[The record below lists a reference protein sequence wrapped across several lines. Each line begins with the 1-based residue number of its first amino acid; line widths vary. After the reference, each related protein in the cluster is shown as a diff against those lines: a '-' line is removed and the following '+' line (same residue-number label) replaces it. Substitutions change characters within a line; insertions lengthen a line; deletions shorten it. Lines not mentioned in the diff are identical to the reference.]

1 MEVARILNRAD
12 LTTDVPNFIQ
22 RGEASLN
29 RDERCKQLVDLSPLS
44 VSAEATDLPSDFA
57 ELYSVAHDG
66 STYFGALKMTDLG
79 GLTRYKALHGITTG
93 VPVACAIRRDADGN
107 YQLMVAPEP
116 NATFL
121 LQAQYFAGLTNGNAL
136 SPTNP
141 TSTFLTA
148 NPDIYIYAALVE
160 SAPFLKDD
168 QRIDMW
174 EQQLEKRLERLG
186 RANNRA
192 LFSGEMTDEP
202 RLSF

>member
-1 MEVARILNRAD
+1 MS
-12 LTTDVPNFIQ
+12 TDVPAFIQ

-44 VSAEATDLPSDFA
+44 VSTEATDLPSDFA

-66 STYFGALKMTDLG
+66 SDTFGPLTITDLG
-79 GLTRYKALHGITTG
+79 GLTKYKALLSITTG
-93 VPVACAIRRDADGN
+93 VPAACAIRRDADGN
-107 YQLMVAPEP
+107 FQLMVSPEP

-121 LQAQYFAGLTNGNAL
+121 LQAQYYAGIGTV
-136 SPTNP
+136 STTNP
-141 TSTFLTA
+141 TSVFLTA
-148 NPDIYIYAALVE
+148 NPDIYVYAALVE

-186 RANNRA
+186 RARERA
-192 LFSGEMTDEP
+192 LFSGEMNDDP
-202 RLSF
+202 RLTF